1 MAVPLTLKV
10 YKGEE
15 LIASKD
21 YDRDL
26 IKIGRLSSA
35 HLCLE
40 DEKVSRIHAVID
52 VGQDGAMF
60 VTDMGSV
67 EGTYVNGKRVT
78 KSPLAFGDEIKVG
91 NTTIQ
96 VQETAANLAHAAQ
109 GELPEDATQPAA
121 NPAAMLGQAVAVAAP
136 AVAYAAPAPVPT
148 PARTRARAAPPPPP
162 EDPPAPADESFAR
175 TEQNV

>member
-78 KSPLAFGDEIKVG
+78 KAPLAFGDEIKVG

-96 VQETAANLAHAAQ
+96 VHETAANLAQAAQ
-109 GELPEDATQPAA
+109 EGELPLPGEQPPMD
-121 NPAAMLGQAVAVAAP
+121 PAEALGQAAAAAEPAAAAAP
-136 AVAYAAPAPVPT
+136 VAP
-148 PARTRARAAPPPPP
+148 RQRAAATPPPP
-162 EDPPAPADESFAR
+162 EDAYAPP
-175 TEQNV
+175 